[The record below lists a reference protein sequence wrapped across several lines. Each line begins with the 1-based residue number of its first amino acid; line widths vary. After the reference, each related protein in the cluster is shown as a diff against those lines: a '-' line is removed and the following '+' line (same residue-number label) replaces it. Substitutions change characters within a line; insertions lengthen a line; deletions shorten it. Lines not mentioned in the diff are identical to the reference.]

1 MMLDTD
7 WMNRCLELVHL
18 GAGSVAPNPM
28 VGAVIVCNDKI
39 IGEGWH
45 QKFGAPHAEVH
56 AIESVKNKDLLSQS
70 TLYVNLEPCAH
81 FGKTPPCAN
90 LIIEHKI
97 PRVVIGMS
105 DPNPLVAGKGIDL
118 LRNAGIEVVLDVLRE
133 DALKLNKRFITF
145 HTQKRPYVILKWA
158 QTQNG
163 MLSPDVNKLSKE
175 DFERE
180 RHITGFLVQ
189 KLVHK
194 WRTQEDAIMVAT
206 NTALSDNPTL
216 DARAWVGKAPT
227 RVVIDRQLRLPM
239 ELKIFG
245 PSQVTLVFNA
255 IKNEVQSNIHFV
267 KIDFSGHWFRDV
279 LNVLYQL
286 NIQSII
292 VEGGAQLLHTIIDL
306 ELWDEAIVFYSAKH
320 IAQGI
325 KAPSIGGKLIQQD
338 AFDGMQMSQYSRV

>member
-1 MMLDTD
+1 
-7 WMNRCLELVHL
+7 
-18 GAGSVAPNPM
+18 
-28 VGAVIVCNDKI
+28 
-39 IGEGWH
+39 
-45 QKFGAPHAEVH
+45 
-56 AIESVKNKDLLSQS
+56 
-70 TLYVNLEPCAH
+70 
-81 FGKTPPCAN
+81 
-90 LIIEHKI
+90 
-97 PRVVIGMS
+97 MS

-245 PSQVTLVFNA
+245 PSRVTLVFNA